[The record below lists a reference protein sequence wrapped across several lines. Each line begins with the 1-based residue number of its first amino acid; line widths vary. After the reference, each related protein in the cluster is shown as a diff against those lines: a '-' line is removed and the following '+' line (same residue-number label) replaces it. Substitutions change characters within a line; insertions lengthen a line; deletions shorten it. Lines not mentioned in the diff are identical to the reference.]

1 MAHPGHPP
9 IPKPTITVSANP
21 QPVPFELFRG
31 TRIVVP
37 ARINGHSTT
46 VMLDTGASMTTIN
59 RSYARS
65 IGLPEGF
72 KVEAKGAG
80 GPIDARLVSGL
91 TLDLGGYH
99 ADNASVG
106 VMDLAPIER
115 GIGMPI
121 AAIFGRDFFNSTVVS
136 IDWAGKRLKISS
148 PAAFRPAAGAT
159 AVNLATKGPFNTIP
173 VSIAGAAPIE
183 ALLDLGNGGALVLP
197 MSYFADRPELSRL
210 RSAAAM
216 TGGVGGEH
224 PARAVMVPQVAL
236 AGTTFAAVP
245 TVLADFANHNEP
257 TQMPNVG
264 IGLLQQFRIDLDL
277 GHGRAFLAP
286 RADHPQF
293 DRDRAG
299 VRFDLVGDRL
309 KTTFVSPDGPA
320 AGAGLKQGDEVVA
333 INGRP
338 VIAAYYQSADWT
350 RGAPGKKIVLSR
362 ADGSRVTVTLA
373 DYY

>member
-1 MAHPGHPP
+1 
-9 IPKPTITVSANP
+9 
-21 QPVPFELFRG
+21 
-31 TRIVVP
+31 
-37 ARINGHSTT
+37 
-46 VMLDTGASMTTIN
+46 MTTIN

-121 AAIFGRDFFNSTVVS
+121 AAILGRDFFNSTVVS

-197 MSYFADRPELSRL
+197 IELLRRPPG
-210 RSAAAM
+210 A
-216 TGGVGGEH
+216 
-224 PARAVMVPQVAL
+224 
-236 AGTTFAAVP
+236 
-245 TVLADFANHNEP
+245 
-257 TQMPNVG
+257 
-264 IGLLQQFRIDLDL
+264 QQRC
-277 GHGRAFLAP
+277 
-286 RADHPQF
+286 
-293 DRDRAG
+293 
-299 VRFDLVGDRL
+299 VRR
-309 KTTFVSPDGPA
+309 
-320 AGAGLKQGDEVVA
+320 Q
-333 INGRP
+333 R
-338 VIAAYYQSADWT
+338 
-350 RGAPGKKIVLSR
+350 
-362 ADGSRVTVTLA
+362 
-373 DYY
+373 